1 MIPWLTA
8 GHDIAA
14 TIALFLERK
23 TLNSPLAMQTEIY
36 LSSLQLVLVEQL
48 NWDSSHRNNL
58 HHSTNQLYM
67 DGGLTLVHVFPGCG

>member
-1 MIPWLTA
+1 
-8 GHDIAA
+8 
-14 TIALFLERK
+14 
-23 TLNSPLAMQTEIY
+23 MQTEIY